1 MRYLYAEDNPADA
14 DLMREHFAQVEPGV
28 AIEVA
33 DSGELCL
40 QRLSRERFDL
50 LLLDNHL
57 PDMDGMDVLRAL
69 RAAGHSLP
77 VVMVTGAGD
86 DTVIWRA
93 LHEGANDYVPKSAN
107 YLDGLPRL
115 LAAQLRRHRNRSLLD
130 RGSAKREHAILYVE
144 PDALDAE
151 RALAHF
157 RAAAPDLHLQ
167 VVPSAEAALERLGPP
182 SAFDLVLT
190 DLRLPGLSAME
201 LMRTA
206 HHRGIEAPFVVVTG
220 GGDEATAVALLRLG
234 AYDYLVKGDDHLAQL
249 PHSLRHALH
258 RFDLDHL
265 TRGLQS
271 ELVALNESL
280 EHMVAQRTAELEAEV
295 EVRLQ
300 AQSDLQRSEDLLKMA
315 GRMARLGAWR
325 IELPQ
330 RGVVWSEELAAIY
343 GSPVE
348 CAPSIDAFVE
358 SCETGERQRMRQRLE
373 DCLAQ
378 GTAFDEEVRITN
390 ALGRAFWVRVMGQA
404 VQDAQGRIVRAQG
417 TVQDIDEHK
426 EAEALR
432 HDLEARLRESQKLE
446 AIGTFAGGI
455 AHDFNNMLGAIL
467 GHVALAQGEIE
478 PQHAVRGN
486 LELIQR
492 TAVRGRSL
500 VQQILAF
507 CRRQP
512 PSFVEQALG
521 RLVEEAAAMLR
532 PLLPATVRVEVTC
545 RDREAWAHVDATQ
558 IQQVLMNLCVNA
570 SHAMP
575 EGSGRIE
582 IGLEVAAREQAG
594 AETCGPACA
603 HLWVKDDG
611 CGMDAA
617 TRSRIFE
624 PFFTT
629 KSSGHGTGL
638 GLAVVHG
645 IVTAHRGTISVD
657 STPGEGSV
665 FHIHLPLVA
674 PHIEA
679 ESEVP
684 ACADILHDQIDARV
698 LYVDDDE
705 VMALVVERLLHRQGF
720 RVSVFQ
726 DAIEALDRV
735 RAEPD
740 AFDVVVCD
748 FNMPS
753 LTGVELAR
761 SLAAISPQLPVII
774 SSGYLP
780 EEAEAEALQ
789 LGVRGIV
796 RKENTVEDLDRL
808 IRQVLAQPLP
818 A

>member
-14 DLMREHFAQVEPGV
+14 DLLREHFAEADPGV
-28 AIEVA
+28 AVEVV
-33 DSGELCL
+33 DSGESCL
-40 QRLSRERFDL
+40 HRLSRERFDL

-57 PDMDGMDVLRAL
+57 PDMDGMEVLRAL

-115 LAAQLRRHRNRSLLD
+115 LATQLRRHRNRSLLD
-130 RGSAKREHAILYVE
+130 RGSRKREHEILYVE
-144 PDALDAE
+144 PNAVDAE
-151 RALAHF
+151 LAQEHF
-157 RAAAPDLHLQ
+157 LAAAPDLRLH
-167 VVPSAEAALERLGPP
+167 VVSSADEALARLARPSG
-182 SAFDLVLT
+182 FDLVLT

-206 HHRGIEAPFVVVTG
+206 HQRGIEAPFVVVTG
-220 GGDEATAVALLRLG
+220 CGDEATAVALLRLG
-234 AYDYLVKGDDHLAQL
+234 AYDYLVKGDDYLTQL

-258 RFDLDHL
+258 RFDLDHV
-265 TRGLQS
+265 TRGLQA
-271 ELVALNESL
+271 ELVELNESL
-280 EHMVAQRTAELEAEV
+280 EHMVTQRTAELKAEV

-325 IELPQ
+325 IELPL
-330 RGVVWSEELAAIY
+330 RDVVWSEELAAIY

-348 CAPSIDAFVE
+348 FTPSIESFVD
-358 SCETGERQRMRQRLE
+358 SCEPAGRERMRQRIE
-373 DCLAQ
+373 ECVAA
-378 GTAFDEEVRITN
+378 GMAFDEEVRITN
-390 ALGRAFWVRVMGQA
+390 ALGRLLWVRVMGQA
-404 VQDAQGRIVRAQG
+404 VHDANGRIVRAQG

-426 EAEALR
+426 QAEALR

-467 GHVALAQGEIE
+467 GHVALAQGEVE
-478 PQHAVRGN
+478 AQHAARGN
-486 LELIQR
+486 LALIHQ

-521 RLVEEAAAMLR
+521 RLIDEAVEMLR
-532 PLLPATVRVEVTC
+532 PMLPATVRVDVAC
-545 RDREAWAHVDATQ
+545 RHRDAWASVDATQ

-570 SHAMP
+570 SHAMRGGGGHIEVGLEIAPP
-575 EGSGRIE
+575 EG
-582 IGLEVAAREQAG
+582 AG
-594 AETCGPACA
+594 APSEPACA
-603 HLWVKDDG
+603 HIWVKDDG
-611 CGMDAA
+611 CGMDAQ

-645 IVTAHRGTISVD
+645 IVSAHRGSISVE
-657 STPGEGSV
+657 SAVGEGSV
-665 FHIHLPLVA
+665 FHLHLPLVA
-674 PHIEA
+674 PRAEA
-679 ESEVP
+679 ELEAAVP
-684 ACADILHDQIDARV
+684 LDALAAETDAHV

-726 DAIEALDRV
+726 DASRALERV

-748 FNMPS
+748 FNMPG

-761 SLAAISPQLPVII
+761 SLAGISPHLPVII

-808 IRQVLAQPLP
+808 IRQVLAQPQP